1 MVGEIQEYYN
11 LYYKGKNERLSS
23 AEKKRL
29 NELSYQKA
37 MKIRKCTP
45 KRYGLMLIGVAY
57 EEFLHYYNHP
67 KKVECTT
74 LLYLIDKLKIRIG
87 EICSIYSLSKSE
99 VRDYFEKNH
108 YIILMNSFDDI
119 WF

>member
-1 MVGEIQEYYN
+1 MKEIQEYYN
-11 LYYKGKNERLSS
+11 FYYKGKNERLSS
-23 AEKKRL
+23 DEKKRM
-29 NELSYQKA
+29 NELAYQRA
-37 MKIRKCTP
+37 MEIRKSTP

-57 EEFLHYYNHP
+57 EELLNYYNHP

-74 LLYLIDKLKIRIG
+74 LLYLIDRLKIRMG
-87 EICSIYSLSKSE
+87 EICSTYSLTKGE

-108 YIILMNSFDDI
+108 YIILMSSFDDM